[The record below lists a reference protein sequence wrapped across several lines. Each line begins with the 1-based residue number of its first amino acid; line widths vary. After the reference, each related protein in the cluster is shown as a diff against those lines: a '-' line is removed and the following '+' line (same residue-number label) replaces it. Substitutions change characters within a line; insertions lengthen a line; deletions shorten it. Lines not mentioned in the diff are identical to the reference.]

1 MCSASVFARESI
13 ALSIR
18 SKSDLSPVRNI
29 ICAIVILSLNQQSKG
44 GWSVNGRLRYRKGQ
58 GFSQI
63 VV

>member
-1 MCSASVFARESI
+1 
-13 ALSIR
+13 LSIR